1 MAWAMVLVM
10 VLGACGTPPHRG
22 ELQALES
29 ALLAM
34 QTAAKDYSQVSQD
47 SVDATREW
55 ATTQLQDFELL
66 AADSGVVLS
75 RSEGAIVS
83 DVSRVK
89 RLLKDNPQ
97 RRQSVEKAQTQA
109 TRQIQLLMEALR
121 TNATIDGAG
130 TPIDSTYIR
139 LQVKA
144 ECTAAE
150 QVALSWQETTNYAT
164 QALSL
169 ARTTMPL
176 SDSLSTELRKRL
188 AQWIIE
194 QENRP

>member
-1 MAWAMVLVM
+1 MAGAMGLIM
-10 VLGACGTPPHRG
+10 VLGACGTAPHRA
-22 ELQALES
+22 ELEALES

-34 QTAAKDYSQVSQD
+34 QTSASAYAELPQD
-47 SVDATREW
+47 SIDATREW

-66 AADSGVVLS
+66 ASDSSVVLS
-75 RSEGAIVS
+75 RPEGAIIS

-97 RRQSVEKAQTQA
+97 RRQALEKAQAQA
-109 TRQIQLLMEALR
+109 TSQIQMLMEALR
-121 TNATIDGAG
+121 SNATVDGVG

-150 QVALSWQETTNYAT
+150 QVAASWRETANYAT

-169 ARTTMPL
+169 AQSTIPM
-176 SDSLSTELRKRL
+176 SDSLGTELRKRL
-188 AQWIIE
+188 ARWILE
-194 QENRP
+194 QEIRP